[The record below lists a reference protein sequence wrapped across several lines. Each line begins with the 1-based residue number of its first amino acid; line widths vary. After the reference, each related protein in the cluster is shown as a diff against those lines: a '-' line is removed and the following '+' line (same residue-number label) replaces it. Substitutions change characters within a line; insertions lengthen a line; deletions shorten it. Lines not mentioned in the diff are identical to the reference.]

1 MESFLVKVAGLSNPQ
16 CVWILVR
23 NTEYQFC
30 FKVFGQFHMY
40 HEKLSTFCGLCRRTT
55 KWPSRKAPKIV
66 GGWVVMTII
75 AILAKGINDPCCCYH
90 YHYQQ
95 ISTVCSFCAMSSW
108 LYTVFWRII
117 FVVINYNYI
126 HIHIYRF
133 HYQWYLLFL
142 FFRYDYFILRRLLRQ
157 RQQQQLLLQLQQQ
170 QQLLLLLLLLFIIIF
185 VYICT
190 FFLRLHHYHLH
201 TVCFVIHDKCFFC
214 QL

>member
-117 FVVINYNYI
+117 FVVIIIVINYNYI
-126 HIHIYRF
+126 YIYIYIVF
-133 HYQWYLLFL
+133 ITNGIYCFYSLDMTIL
-142 FFRYDYFILRRLLRQ
+142 FFVVYYDNGNNNNYYYNYNNNNSYYYYYF
-157 RQQQQLLLQLQQQ
+157 
-170 QQLLLLLLLLFIIIF
+170 
-185 VYICT
+185 
-190 FFLRLHHYHLH
+190 FFS
-201 TVCFVIHDKCFFC
+201 
-214 QL
+214 